1 METYHDKKLPNE
13 SEQYRVQRNEL
24 LQEEINLRAQAE
36 RVAAK
41 RRELP
46 LGGKLKEDY
55 EFEMLDKNNDIVK
68 IRLSELF
75 GDKKSLIIYSFMYG
89 PESKNPCTMC
99 TSIIGALNGNATDI
113 EQSAG
118 IVVVAKSDIGRI
130 TEFAEKRNWH
140 SVKLASSLSNTYNID
155 YYGEDEHGNQWPICN
170 VFVKR
175 NNEIYHSYATELLHV
190 KPEEGMNARHV
201 DFMWPLYNYLDIT
214 PEGRGDWYP
223 KLTYD

>member
-24 LQEEINLRAQAE
+24 LQEEIELRAQAE
-36 RVAAK
+36 RVAAR

-55 EFEMLDKNNDIVK
+55 EFDMFDANGGNKK
-68 IRLSELF
+68 TRLSELF
-75 GDKKSLIIYSFMYG
+75 GNKKSLIIYSFMYG
-89 PESKNPCTMC
+89 PDAENPCPMC
-99 TSIIGALNGNATDI
+99 TSIIDALNSNATDI
-113 EQSAG
+113 EQNAS
-118 IVVVAKSDIGRI
+118 IIVVAKSDIGR
-130 TEFAEKRNWH
+130 TREFAKKRNWH
-140 SVKLASSLSNTYNID
+140 AVKLTSSLHNNYNID
-155 YYGEDEHGNQWPICN
+155 YYGEDEQGNQWPICN

-175 NNEIYHSYATELLHV
+175 ENEIYHSYATELLHV
-190 KPEEGMNARHV
+190 KTEEGMNARHV

-223 KLTYD
+223 MLAYD

>member
-1 METYHDKKLPNE
+1 MESYHDKKLPNE
-13 SEQYRVQRNEL
+13 SEQYRLLRNEL
-24 LQEEINLRAQAE
+24 LQEEINLRAQTE

-55 EFEMLDKNNDIVK
+55 DFEMVDKNGGNYK
-68 IRLSELF
+68 KRLSELF
-75 GDKKSLIIYSFMYG
+75 GNKKSLIIYNFMYG
-89 PESKNPCTMC
+89 PEAQNPCSMC

-113 EQSAG
+113 EANVS
-118 IVVVAKSDIGRI
+118 IVVVAKSPINRIG
-130 TEFAEKRNWH
+130 EFAKQRNWH
-140 SVKLASSLSNTYNID
+140 KVKLASSQNNSYNID
-155 YYGEDEHGNQWPICN
+155 YYGEDEQGNQWPICN

-175 NNEIYHSYATELLHV
+175 DNEIYHSYATELLHV
-190 KPEEGMNARHV
+190 KTEEGMNARHV

-223 KLTYD
+223 KLAYD

>member
-1 METYHDKKLPNE
+1 MESYHDKKLPNE
-13 SEQYRVQRNEL
+13 SEQYRLLRNEL

-55 EFEMLDKNNDIVK
+55 EFEMVDKNGGNYK
-68 IRLSELF
+68 KRLSELF
-75 GDKKSLIIYSFMYG
+75 GNKKSLIIYSFMYG
-89 PESKNPCTMC
+89 PDVQNPCAMC
-99 TSIIGALNGNATDI
+99 TSIISALNGNAIDI
-113 EQSAG
+113 EQNAS
-118 IVVVAKSDIGRI
+118 IVVVAKSAIERI
-130 TEFAEKRNWH
+130 KEFAENRRWH
-140 SVKLASSLSNTYNID
+140 SIKLASSLSNTYNID
-155 YYGEDEHGNQWPICN
+155 YYGEDEQGNQWPICN

-175 NNEIYHSYATELLHV
+175 GNDIFHSYATELLHV

-223 KLTYD
+223 KLAYD

>member
-24 LQEEINLRAQAE
+24 LQEEIELRAQAE
-36 RVAAK
+36 RVAAR

-55 EFEMLDKNNDIVK
+55 EFEMLDANGGNRKT
-68 IRLSELF
+68 RLSELF
-75 GDKKSLIIYSFMYG
+75 GNKKSLIIYSFMYG
-89 PESKNPCTMC
+89 PDAENPCPMC
-99 TSIIGALNGNATDI
+99 TSIIDALNSNATDI
-113 EQSAG
+113 EQNAS
-118 IVVVAKSDIGRI
+118 IIVVAKSPIKRI
-130 TEFAEKRNWH
+130 SEFAMQRNWH
-140 SVKLASSLSNTYNID
+140 KAKLASSQYNSYNID
-155 YYGEDEHGNQWPICN
+155 YFGEDEQENQWPICN

-175 NNEIYHSYATELLHV
+175 ENEIYHSYATELLHV
-190 KPEEGMNARHV
+190 KTEEGMNARHV

-223 KLTYD
+223 KLAYD